1 MAKKKRG
8 EEGEMTLMG
17 HLNELRSRLFR
28 AAFSILITSIVCF
41 VYSRKIFDYVILSPK
56 KSTFVTYDWLCKLGR
71 LFRSDGLCFGTFD
84 YPIVNLKMSGQFMTD
99 MSVSFF
105 AGIIIAFPYILYQ
118 LWSFIKPALRENER
132 KHSKGAISIMS
143 FLFFL
148 GILFG
153 YFIIVPLSVH
163 FLGTYQVSGGVA
175 NQFQLDSYIS
185 VITTI
190 AFGMGVVFEL
200 PILMFFL
207 TKIGIVKPSFLR
219 STRKYALLVIVI
231 VAAIITPPDVFSQLM
246 VSAPLYILYEVGIL
260 VSARAYRKKLK
271 EEEEEFKS

>member
-1 MAKKKRG
+1 MAKRKRG
-8 EEGEMTLMG
+8 EEGEMTLMD

-28 AAFSILITSIVCF
+28 AAFSILITSTVCF

-56 KSTFVTYDWLCKLGR
+56 KSTFVTYGWLCELGK
-71 LFRSDGLCFGTFD
+71 LFRTNGLCFGTFD

-105 AGIIIAFPYILYQ
+105 AGIIFAFPYILYQ
-118 LWSFIKPALRENER
+118 LWSFIKPALHENER
-132 KHSKGAISIMS
+132 RHSKGVISTMS

-153 YFIIVPLSVH
+153 YYIIVPLSVH
-163 FLGTYQVSGGVA
+163 FLGTYQVSGTVA

-190 AFGMGVVFEL
+190 TFGMGVVFEL
-200 PILMFFL
+200 PILIFFL
-207 TKIGIVKPSFLR
+207 TKIGILTPSFLR
-219 STRKYALLVIVI
+219 SSRKYALLVIVI
-231 VAAIITPPDVFSQLM
+231 LAAIITPPDVFSQLM
-246 VSAPLYILYEVGIL
+246 VSAPLYILYEVGIV
-260 VSARAYRKKLK
+260 VSSRAYRKKQEAEK
-271 EEEEEFKS
+271 D

>member
-1 MAKKKRG
+1 
-8 EEGEMTLMG
+8 
-17 HLNELRSRLFR
+17 
-28 AAFSILITSIVCF
+28 
-41 VYSRKIFDYVILSPK
+41 
-56 KSTFVTYDWLCKLGR
+56 
-71 LFRSDGLCFGTFD
+71 
-84 YPIVNLKMSGQFMTD
+84 MTD

-105 AGIIIAFPYILYQ
+105 AGIIFAFPYILYQ
-118 LWSFIKPALRENER
+118 LWSFIKPALHENER
-132 KHSKGAISIMS
+132 RHSRGVISTMS

-163 FLGTYQVSGGVA
+163 FLGTYQVSGTVA

-190 AFGMGVVFEL
+190 TFGMGVVFEL
-200 PILMFFL
+200 PILIFFL
-207 TKIGIVKPSFLR
+207 TKIGIITPAFLR
-219 STRKYALLVIVI
+219 RTRKYALLVIVI

-246 VSAPLYILYEVGIL
+246 VSAPLYILYEVGIF

-271 EEEEEFKS
+271 EEKEY

>member
-1 MAKKKRG
+1 
-8 EEGEMTLMG
+8 MTLMD
-17 HLNELRSRLFR
+17 HLNELRVRLFR

-41 VYSRKIFDYVILSPK
+41 VYSRRIFDYVILAPK
-56 KSTFVTYDWLCKLGR
+56 KSTFITYGWLCKLGR
-71 LFRSDGLCFGTFD
+71 LFRTEGLCFGTFD

-105 AGIIIAFPYILYQ
+105 AGIIFAFPYILYQ
-118 LWSFIKPALRENER
+118 LWSFIKPALHENER
-132 KHSKGAISIMS
+132 RHSRGVISTMS

-163 FLGTYQVSGGVA
+163 FLGTYQVSGTVA

-190 AFGMGVVFEL
+190 TFGMGVVFEL
-200 PILMFFL
+200 PILIFFL
-207 TKIGIVKPSFLR
+207 TKIGIITPAFLR
-219 STRKYALLVIVI
+219 RTRKYALLVIVI

-246 VSAPLYILYEVGIL
+246 VSAPLYILYEVGIF

-271 EEEEEFKS
+271 EEKEY